1 MKKTLKALAA
11 LLVLAL
17 ALTACGGSTAGSSAP
32 KNYAEIL
39 AAARNNEDNEY

>member
-17 ALTACGGSTAGSSAP
+17 ALTAQLQLGAVVS
-32 KNYAEIL
+32 
-39 AAARNNEDNEY
+39 

>member
-17 ALTACGGSTAGSSAP
+17 ALTGLRRQHGRQQRPQKLRRDSGGGP
-32 KNYAEIL
+32 QQ
-39 AAARNNEDNEY
+39 RR